1 MSGSRAGAGKD
12 RKAQE
17 AHEVDRRQDISTAQ
31 EVGEG
36 RDDLEIVDAS
46 EEWKVVSSTEHFR
59 ARVITGVT
67 DAVVM
72 PDGEVVNRDY
82 VLHPGSVAVVALDD
96 RDRVLL
102 IRQYRHPARRLLW
115 ELPAGLRDVE
125 GEPLR
130 VGAARELAEEAGYRA
145 DTWHTLVD
153 TFVSPGM
160 SDERTRIFLA
170 RDVSPIPE
178 GELDFVHRHEEADMP
193 VVWIPLSDAVRRA
206 MAGMIHNSQAV
217 TGILAA
223 YAASADG
230 FASLRPADA
239 PEA

>member
-1 MSGSRAGAGKD
+1 MSGPRAGERED
-12 RKAQE
+12 
-17 AHEVDRRQDISTAQ
+17 VLDVQDAM
-31 EVGEG
+31 
-36 RDDLEIVDAS
+36 
-46 EEWKVVSSTEHFR
+46 EEWKVTASTEHFR
-59 ARVITGVT
+59 ARVITAVT

-82 VLHPGSVAVVALDD
+82 VVHPGSVAVVALDD
-96 RDRVLL
+96 QERILM
-102 IRQYRHPARRLLW
+102 IRQYRHPVRRLLW
-115 ELPAGLRDVE
+115 ELPAGLRDVD
-125 GEPLR
+125 GESLQA
-130 VGAARELAEEAGYRA
+130 GAARELAEEAGYRA
-145 DTWHTLVD
+145 GTWHTLVD
-153 TFVSPGM
+153 AFISPGM

-217 TGILAA
+217 AGILAA
-223 YAASADG
+223 YAASVDG

-239 PEA
+239 PEV

>member
-1 MSGSRAGAGKD
+1 MNASGTRA
-12 RKAQE
+12 
-17 AHEVDRRQDISTAQ
+17 
-31 EVGEG
+31 EG
-36 RDDLEIVDAS
+36 RGDILEIRDVP
-46 EEWKVVSSTEHFR
+46 EEWKTVSSAEHFR
-59 ARVITGVT
+59 GRVITAVT

-72 PDGEVVNRDY
+72 RDGEVVNRDY
-82 VLHPGSVAVVALDD
+82 VRHPGSVAVVALDD
-96 RDRVLL
+96 RGRVLM
-102 IRQYRHPARRLLW
+102 IRQYRHPVRRLLW

-125 GEPLR
+125 DEPLH

-145 DTWHTLVD
+145 ATWHTLVD
-153 TFVSPGM
+153 AFTSPGM
-160 SDERTRIFLA
+160 TDERTRIFLA
-170 RDVSPIPE
+170 RDLEPIPE

-193 VVWIPLSDAVRRA
+193 VAWIPLSEAVRRA

-217 TGILAA
+217 AGILAA

>member
-1 MSGSRAGAGKD
+1 MSGSRADA
-12 RKAQE
+12 
-17 AHEVDRRQDISTAQ
+17 
-31 EVGEG
+31 GEG
-36 RDDLEIVDAS
+36 RENHDVVDVP

-72 PDGEVVNRDY
+72 PDAEVVNRDY
-82 VLHPGSVAVVALDD
+82 VTHPGSVAVVALDD
-96 RDRVLL
+96 RGRVLL
-102 IRQYRHPARRLLW
+102 IRQYRHPVRRLLW

-125 GEPLR
+125 GEPLQA
-130 VGAARELAEEAGYRA
+130 GAARELAEEAGYRA
-145 DTWHTLVD
+145 GTWHTLVD
-153 TFVSPGM
+153 AFTSPGM
-160 SDERTRIFLA
+160 TDERTRVFLA
-170 RDVSPIPE
+170 RDVSLIPE

-217 TGILAA
+217 AGILAA

>member
-1 MSGSRAGAGKD
+1 MSGA
-12 RKAQE
+12 
-17 AHEVDRRQDISTAQ
+17 
-31 EVGEG
+31 GEG
-36 RDDLEIVDAS
+36 QDPVEGVEGVDVVDVP

-72 PDGEVVNRDY
+72 PDAEIVNRDY
-82 VLHPGSVAVVALDD
+82 VTHPGSVAVVALDEGG
-96 RDRVLL
+96 RVLL

-125 GEPLR
+125 GEPLQA
-130 VGAARELAEEAGYRA
+130 GAARELAEEAGYRA
-145 DTWHTLVD
+145 GTWHTLVD
-153 TFVSPGM
+153 AFTSPGM
-160 SDERTRIFLA
+160 TDERTRIFLA
-170 RDVSPIPE
+170 RDVTPIPE

-217 TGILAA
+217 AGILAA

>member
-1 MSGSRAGAGKD
+1 M
-12 RKAQE
+12 
-17 AHEVDRRQDISTAQ
+17 EV
-31 EVGEG
+31 
-36 RDDLEIVDAS
+36 VDVP

-59 ARVITGVT
+59 ARVITAVT

-72 PDGEVVNRDY
+72 PDGEAVNRDY
-82 VLHPGSVAVVALDD
+82 VVHLGSVAVVALDD
-96 RDRVLL
+96 RERVLL
-102 IRQYRHPARRLLW
+102 IRQYRHPVRRLLW
-115 ELPAGLRDVE
+115 ELPAGLRDVD
-125 GEPLR
+125 GESLPD
-130 VGAARELAEEAGYRA
+130 GAARELAEEAGYRA
-145 DTWHTLVD
+145 GTWHTLID
-153 TFVSPGM
+153 AFPSPGM

-170 RDVSPIPE
+170 RDVSPIPQE
-178 GELDFVHRHEEADMP
+178 ELDFVQRHEEADMP

-217 TGILAA
+217 AGILAA